1 MLNRLVLELFAI
13 DNYVEC
19 SLGASLSIKHI
30 NHYIIYN
37 SMNINKIRED
47 FPILNNPKKPVIYF
61 DNACMTLRPRQVIEK
76 MNQYY
81 YEYPAC
87 AERSNHKLGMKATEE
102 YHNARTLVRKFI
114 NAKSDK
120 EIIFTRNTT
129 ESINLVAKSF
139 SLRRDDVIIS
149 TDKEHNSNLIP
160 WQLVSREKG
169 LRRERISTKNG
180 FDHEQ
185 FEQIL
190 KKTKSDGNRIFVSM
204 VHTSNM
210 DGTSM
215 PVKEIINTAH
225 KYDAIVMLDAAQ
237 SVPHRVTDVKKLDVD
252 FLAFSGHKMLGPSG
266 TGVLYG
272 KEELLKKLSPYNVG
286 GSTVNDT
293 TYDSSEFTELPE
305 RYEAGLQDYAGIIGL
320 GETTTYLKKYIDEIH
335 DHELKLNKIVTEGL
349 KNQVNILGPEDY
361 KLRSGIFSFNT
372 KNKMDFH
379 EVAVMLDSY
388 ANIMIR
394 SGRHCVHSWFNANNI
409 DGSARASFYLYN
421 TEDEAKLFVEK
432 MKEIMK
438 MK

>member
-1 MLNRLVLELFAI
+1 
-13 DNYVEC
+13 
-19 SLGASLSIKHI
+19 
-30 NHYIIYN
+30 
-37 SMNINKIRED
+37 MNINKIRED
-47 FPILNNPKKPVIYF
+47 FPILQKGINDKPIIYF
-61 DNACMTLRPRQVIEK
+61 DNACMTLRPKQVVEK

-87 AERSNHKLGMKATEE
+87 AERSHHKLGKKATEE
-102 YHNARTLVRKFI
+102 YHNARVLVRKFI

-139 SLRRDDVIIS
+139 NFKKDDVIIN
-149 TDKEHNSNLIP
+149 TDKEHNSNLLP
-160 WQLVSREKG
+160 WQVASRTHSLK
-169 LRRERISTKNG
+169 RERISTKDG
-180 FDHEQ
+180 FDHEH

-190 KKTKSDGNRIFVSM
+190 KRAHGNHNRIFVSM

-210 DGTSM
+210 DGTSI

-225 KYDAIVMLDAAQ
+225 KYNAVVMLDGAQ
-237 SVPHRVTDVKKLDVD
+237 SVPHRPIDVKKLDVD

-272 KEELLKKLSPYNVG
+272 KEELLRKLTLYNVG
-286 GSTVNDT
+286 GSTVEDSH
-293 TYDSSEFTELPE
+293 YDGAEFADLPE
-305 RYEAGLQDYAGIIGL
+305 RFEAGLQDYAGVIGL
-320 GETTTYLKKYIDEIH
+320 GETVNYLKKYIDDINE
-335 DHELKLNKIVTEGL
+335 HELKLNKIVTEGL
-349 KNQVNILGPEDY
+349 KSHVNILGPEDP
-361 KLRSGIFSFNT
+361 KLRSGIFSFNA

-379 EVAVMLDSY
+379 EVALMLDSY

-409 DGSARASFYLYN
+409 DGSARASFYIYN

-432 MKEIMK
+432 LKEVLK